1 MRFLQ
6 KIISAV
12 GLALILL
19 ALVFWLTRVLF
30 IVSSEIKT
38 VQDTNWHESPWAVS
52 QTHFELERMR
62 TALVKSYYSPSQ
74 QEIDRTIERI
84 EIFWSR
90 LDILVNGPYKAVL
103 IRNQSLKTLTLEI
116 SEYLFEHEDE
126 IYELTPD
133 IHKQLM
139 DRSKI
144 WSSQWQTNSRNTYNE
159 LSQLHIDVGNRR
171 VTTYQE
177 IQILLLFISIFSI
190 TLLIGLIYLLIRN
203 NRLLIKA
210 KEVSDMKTD
219 FLANM
224 SHELRTPLNGIIG
237 SINLFKPESDEQ
249 CELIDILD
257 KSSEALLAQIDD
269 ILDYSQI
276 ESGQLTLEKTSFCLR
291 DLIIDCISIFK
302 IKSDNKNLYLDIA
315 TSQDLDIYIEGDKT
329 KLRQVILNLI
339 SNAIKFTEHG
349 GVIIDIAYI
358 IHKQTYDIELKII
371 DTGIG
376 ITQENQKLLFNSFS
390 QADSSIK
397 RRFGGSGLGLSISKK
412 LIEAMGG
419 NLQLKSEIN
428 VGTQLG
434 FNIPLTKGRIE
445 NTQSIIKDLTHY
457 SSLSRKK
464 LNFSGKHILVVEDN
478 IVNQKIISKILL
490 SFNIEVYIVQNGVEA
505 IEHTLQNIDLIFMD
519 IQMPLMDGVTA
530 SISLREKGIT
540 LPIVAL
546 TANATAEYKQKCQL
560 AGMNEFLSKPFS
572 LEKIEGI
579 LVKYFSS

>member
-19 ALVFWLTRVLF
+19 TLVFWLTRVLF